1 MEIENIIEINEFQ
14 VNDFMS
20 NHRVKDFTIHSD
32 CTVSVEGNV
41 EIEPEDLIEGELPFK
56 FYKVTGD
63 FICRDLGLRTL
74 EGCPEVVTG
83 NFDCSENDLTSL
95 EGGPREVGGNYD
107 CSHKKLTSI
116 EGCPKEFGG
125 DFDCSHKKLDRKSVV

>member
-1 MEIENIIEINEFQ
+1 MNKYFTMSDFEKESFEFQ
-14 VNDFMS
+14 VFDFMS
-20 NHRVKDFTIHSD
+20 NHSVEDFTIHSD
-32 CTVSVEGNV
+32 CSVSVEGNV

-83 NFDCSENDLTSL
+83 NFDCSENDLTTL
-95 EGGPREVGGNYD
+95 EGGPREVGGIFNCMNNNLISLKD
-107 CSHKKLTSI
+107 IPKKVGRSI
-116 EGCPKEFGG
+116 WF
-125 DFDCSHKKLDRKSVV
+125 DF